1 VSEATI
7 ATKAQLVSE
16 TAERFKNAESAIVV
30 DYRGLTVEQVTN
42 LRAELREAG
51 VSMSVIKNKVLTRA
65 AEAAGYGEMND
76 VFNGPSAVAF
86 SDEDPIAPAKILKKY
101 ADQFDALEIKGGF
114 LEKKIADLDKINEFA
129 TLPSREDLLSMLLST
144 LQAPVRNVAYA
155 INAVI
160 DKENDE
166 PAA

>member
-1 VSEATI
+1 MSEATI